1 MAVIII
7 NFSVDDQGRYIHKDA
22 IPCAKVLDKLRDF
35 YSYMSTEEYVNWLE
49 EYGVCQVEMSLEYGP
64 KCIDSITFEE
74 DDYLMFLLKYSGHL
88 AHKSY

>member
-1 MAVIII
+1 
-7 NFSVDDQGRYIHKDA
+7 
-22 IPCAKVLDKLRDF
+22 
-35 YSYMSTEEYVNWLE
+35 MSTEEYVDWLE

-88 AHKSY
+88 AHKRY